1 MMSQVK
7 ALWNRFRNQECGAT
21 MVEYGLIVALI
32 AVVLITGVM
41 AFEDGLTSVFS
52 NATNG
57 LSGTDPN

>member
-1 MMSQVK
+1 
-7 ALWNRFRNQECGAT
+7 